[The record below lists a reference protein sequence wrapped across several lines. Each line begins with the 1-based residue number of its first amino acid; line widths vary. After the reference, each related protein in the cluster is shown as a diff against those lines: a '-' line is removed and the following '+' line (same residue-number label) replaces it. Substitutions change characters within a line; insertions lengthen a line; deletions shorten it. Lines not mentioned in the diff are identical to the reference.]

1 MATELER
8 AAEMGA
14 ERAIEKM
21 MLLLGVDVHSSA
33 DLNTLRSDLLHARRI
48 RMASE
53 KMGGL
58 AVLII
63 IGALVGGALGFIWA
77 GFQAAIRGHG

>member
-33 DLNTLRSDLLHARRI
+33 DLNTLRSDHLHARRI
-48 RMASE
+48 RMAS
-53 KMGGL
+53 
-58 AVLII
+58 
-63 IGALVGGALGFIWA
+63 
-77 GFQAAIRGHG
+77 

>member
-1 MATELER
+1 MATDLER

-53 KMGGL
+53 KIGGV

-63 IGALVGGALGFIWA
+63 IGALVSGAIGFLVS
-77 GFQAAIRGHG
+77 GFMAAVRGHG